1 VSPAGR
7 DCAEWW
13 WAGPPA
19 GPVGARV
26 GGPSGG
32 GGDGWPGVKGR
43 RGTRN
48 GQGAPDVLYPLQI
61 PEHFG
66 AVRAIAEGPG
76 SELLVGTTKNALLR
90 GDLAQ
95 GFSPVIQVWGG
106 PRVWGAGREE
116 LWGRGRDDS
125 RAPLQGHTDELWG
138 LCTHPFQNRFL
149 TCGHDRQLC
158 LWDGE
163 GHALAWSI
171 DLKVESSVS
180 PDPRC
185 HTHRDFCGHH
195 SFPNIRF
202 PFAPKGSHL
211 ALV

>member
-1 VSPAGR
+1 ML
-7 DCAEWW
+7 
-13 WAGPPA
+13 
-19 GPVGARV
+19 
-26 GGPSGG
+26 SGG
-32 GGDGWPGVKGR
+32 GRDRRLVQWGPGLVALQEAEVTAGLGSR
-43 RGTRN
+43 EGGGQRMDRGLLTFCT
-48 GQGAPDVLYPLQI
+48 PLQI

-95 GFSPVIQVWGG
+95 GFSPVIQVGG
-106 PRVWGAGREE
+106 ARFLGSREGRAV
-116 LWGRGRDDS
+116 GRGRDDS

-180 PDPRC
+180 PDPLC
-185 HTHRDFCGHH
+185 HTHRDFCGRH
-195 SFPNIRF
+195 SFPNIHF